1 MTTALIFFVSLI
13 IFGGLAIYFSIQEE
27 KAKKLL
33 STRERELNRK
43 FYEISILKEVADRIG
58 YSLDIEKIVD
68 IITGSLRN
76 LFPYSTASSL
86 LIFADELQLKIY
98 VEERVSHAFVENVKM
113 RMLESLKAL
122 YEGPIPAKLNES
134 LAGVVLDDLNKN
146 TLASFF
152 NIPLVINNRVVGLI
166 NISSQK
172 SGLYKE
178 EEMTILYR
186 ITNQASQAVSKLK
199 IILETEKGKLLAM
212 ISSLADGV
220 FMVDVDTRLHVYNP
234 NALNFLAINKTTPT
248 IFDIIDSLTGKL
260 DIRTKIEEAIK
271 TNKLV
276 VVPEVEIQNRT
287 LQIFITP
294 VIGKDGQILGAAV
307 LLHDIT
313 AEKSL
318 AEMKEDFT
326 NIMVHELR
334 APLTVVKQA
343 ANLLL
348 ENKGKLEEVKVE
360 KFLKMI
366 SESSESLLTEVSD
379 LLDAA
384 KLEAGKFDINP
395 NLGNLTE
402 VINEKI
408 NFFMPLA
415 RDKNINLIVAFEPNL
430 PEISFDKTRVAQ
442 VLNNLL
448 SNALKFTNANGN
460 IKIAVKHK
468 EDGVEISVADN
479 GIGIP
484 REKQDLLFSKFST
497 LKFPH
502 PTTRGTGLGLYVA
515 RGIIEAHGG
524 KIELES
530 EVGRGTT
537 VTFFLPQKPSLLN

>member
-1 MTTALIFFVSLI
+1 MTAVIIFFISLLIFA
-13 IFGGLAIYFSIQEE
+13 GLAIYFSLQEE
-27 KAKKLL
+27 KAKKILL
-33 STRERELNRK
+33 TREQEINRRL
-43 FYEISILKEVADRIG
+43 YEISILKEVADRIG
-58 YSLDIEKIVD
+58 YSLDIGKIVD

-86 LIFADELQLKIY
+86 LIFPTELQLKTY
-98 VEERVSHAFVENVKM
+98 VEEGVSHSFIETVKT
-113 RMLESLKAL
+113 RMLESLNAL
-122 YEGPIPAKLNES
+122 HEEPLSLKLNES

-146 TLASFF
+146 TPASFF

-172 SGLYKE
+172 PGLYKE

-186 ITNQASQAVSKLK
+186 ITNQASQAVSKLEE
-199 IILETEKGKLLAM
+199 ILETEKGKLLAM

-220 FMVDVDTRLHVYNP
+220 FMVDVDTKLQVYNP
-234 NALNFLAINKTTPT
+234 KALNFLAISKPAPT

-276 VVPEVEIQNRT
+276 VISELGIQERT
-287 LQIFITP
+287 LQILITP
-294 VIGKDGQILGAAV
+294 VVGKDERVLGAAV

-313 AEKSL
+313 TEISL

-326 NIMVHELR
+326 NMMVHELR
-334 APLTVVKQA
+334 APLTVIKQA

-348 ENKGKLEEVKVE
+348 ENKDELEQVKVE
-360 KFLKMI
+360 KFLRMI
-366 SESSESLLTEVSD
+366 GESSESLLTEVSD

-395 NLGNLTE
+395 TFNDLVE
-402 VINEKI
+402 VINERLD
-408 NFFMPLA
+408 FFMPLA
-415 RDKNINLIVAFEPNL
+415 RNKNISLTVDFEPNL
-430 PEISFDKTRVAQ
+430 PEISFDKTRIGQ

-448 SNALKFTNANGN
+448 SNALKFTNVNGT
-460 IKIAVKHK
+460 IKITAKHK
-468 EDGVEISVADN
+468 EDGIEISVADN
-479 GIGIP
+479 GVGIP
-484 REKQDLLFSKFST
+484 REKQDILFSKFST

-502 PTTRGTGLGLYVA
+502 PTTRGTGLGLYIV
-515 RGIIEAHGG
+515 RGIVEAHGG

-530 EVGRGTT
+530 EFGHGTT
-537 VTFFLPQKPSLLN
+537 VTFFLPQKPTLLN